1 MSFSW
6 GGHYSTYYWWG
17 ACYSA
22 HPPTCT
28 RPSRPPSHLGAAR
41 SSVGTRLTRAGP
53 PTRPPSAGHGP
64 PRPSVDLLCFGAHG
78 AWLAGVSRPV
88 RFRLHVELGPRPPAG
103 RASEFMAIHHAQGQR
118 PRRAQAARA
127 QACLDYSSGSRWL
140 SPPSPAGPFL
150 AKASAHTPE
159 RLRSGGRGSAV
170 HAPRPCT
177 HLDPVHWEKDRR
189 RHTRVV
195 FPNLRPRF
203 QKAPEFISKWRQT
216 WH

>member
-41 SSVGTRLTRAGP
+41 GSVETRLTRAGP
-53 PTRPPSAGHGP
+53 PHGRPQLGTAPHGPAQRRPALLWGPRGVAGRCVPPSQVRAARGAQPPSARRKGLRVHGHP
-64 PRPSVDLLCFGAHG
+64 PRSRAATLPGPGRSGPGRPGPGLLGLFLRQP
-78 AWLAGVSRPV
+78 LAV
-88 RFRLHVELGPRPPAG
+88 PA
-103 RASEFMAIHHAQGQR
+103 
-118 PRRAQAARA
+118 
-127 QACLDYSSGSRWL
+127 L
-140 SPPSPAGPFL
+140 PAGPFL
-150 AKASAHTPE
+150 VKASAHTPE
-159 RLRSGGRGSAV
+159 RLRSGGGGSAA
-170 HAPRPCT
+170 HAPRPRT

-195 FPNLRPRF
+195 FPNLRP
-203 QKAPEFISKWRQT
+203 
-216 WH
+216 